1 MRFADLVVKFSSEG
15 VDKVNNDVNSLEKSL
30 NDVSNAAKKSA
41 SAVTKNFNK
50 FNNIAAASAN
60 MQNFGNTTNASLNSA
75 TTSSNNYKSSLLDL
89 IQTISLAGLQ
99 SKKSAQSLG
108 YLFARGQEKNV
119 FKSLELFQKKSDE
132 VNKDVIKFREQY
144 MRLQGR
150 SGGNLL
156 KKFDEMNSLR
166 RYQDAIKKSDD
177 LTDKLMDGVKS
188 YNERVK
194 KGADGMNYFDDQAK
208 TALET
213 LGAFGAVSKGILLVA
228 AAIAA
233 ATAAVYNMNFEL
245 IKSTVQAAFNFEELS
260 GRLKALKGEAKS
272 ADILSFVR
280 KLAEPSNFT
289 TDQLGQSAVQLEAF
303 GLNAKRILPTIAQ
316 LGMAFGADAEKLRLL
331 TDMFGR
337 LSQGQLPDAQV
348 MAQFGLSK
356 SKLMKEGIKF
366 DAQGSLL
373 SSTREVFVA
382 IEKIV
387 NTEYNKIFTEMAKT
401 GNARLASV
409 TDVFDRLKIQIGDSL
424 MEASKRALGHLTNL
438 LTAIERT
445 GIMEKVAQ
453 SMLVPF
459 QALADVFTG
468 KDKSIGNLQATMAN
482 FAGGFL
488 AIFEEIN
495 IQTGL
500 FVSQLAR
507 AVQLAVA
514 FQGGNLPKVLE
525 LVPDM
530 LKGARGQF
538 APNRMLQKG
547 SDYSMAIL
555 GRLKEG
561 GPGTDINEL
570 IKESKK
576 TDFGKLEDLLKPAT
590 DKDKKDKEKNQRTL
604 ELIQQNTKTANE
616 ITLRNLTY
624 GGGQLAAQG
633 ISAVQMSG
641 NRTVSSPQ
649 ISASNDIVRG
659 IEKIVRGYSNSNN
672 LNFSFRRS

>member
-41 SAVTKNFNK
+41 NAVTKNFNK
-50 FNNIAAASAN
+50 FNNIATASAN
-60 MQNFGNTTNASLNSA
+60 MQNFGSTTNNSLNSA
-75 TTSSNNYKSSLLDL
+75 SASTNNYKNSLLDL
-89 IQTISLAGLQ
+89 IQTVGLLGLSSEKTMKTFGNFLATSSVNNFGKYLLKIQKEKVFLKKREEEALRILEAQRTPEGAAIAEKGLDV
-99 SKKSAQSLG
+99 A
-108 YLFARGQEKNV
+108 EKAYERLNN
-119 FKSLELFQKKSDE
+119 L
-132 VNKDVIKFREQY
+132 VNKEDKK
-144 MRLQGR
+144 
-150 SGGNLL
+150 L
-156 KKFDEMNSLR
+156 K
-166 RYQDAIKKSDD
+166 A
-177 LTDKLMDGVKS
+177 KLKE
-188 YNERVK
+188 N
-194 KGADGMNYFDDQAK
+194 
-208 TALET
+208 
-213 LGAFGAVSKGILLVA
+213 SKGMTGFDLDAQAFIDTITLTGTLAKSFLIVA
-228 AAIAA
+228 SAIAA
-233 ATAAVYNMNFEL
+233 ATAAIYKMNFEL
-245 IKSTVQAAFNFEELS
+245 IRSTVQASFNFEELR
-260 GRLKALKGEAKS
+260 GRLSALKGEAKS

-280 KLAEPSNFT
+280 RLAEPSNFT
-289 TDQLGQSAVQLEAF
+289 TDQLANSAVQLEAF

-337 LSQGQLPDAQV
+337 LSQGQLPDVQV

-373 SSTREVFVA
+373 SSTREVFIA

-387 NTEYNKIFTEMAKT
+387 TREYSKIFTEMANT
-401 GNARLASV
+401 GNAKLASV

-424 MEASKRALGHLTNL
+424 MEASKNAIGHLTNL

-445 GIMEKVAQ
+445 GIMQRVAET
-453 SMLVPF
+453 MLIPF
-459 QALADVFTG
+459 QALANVFTG
-468 KDKSIGNLQATMAN
+468 KDKSIGNLQETMASW
-482 FAGGFL
+482 AGGIL

-500 FVSQLAR
+500 FVEQLAR
-507 AVQLAVA
+507 ATKLSLMVASGTLFMTKPKESLALIA
-514 FQGGNLPKVLE
+514 DL
-525 LVPDM
+525 

-538 APNRMLQKG
+538 APGRVVTKAT
-547 SDYSMAIL
+547 DYSMAIL
-555 GRLKEG
+555 GQLKAG
-561 GPGTDINEL
+561 GPGTDINKL
-570 IKESKK
+570 IDESKK
-576 TDFGKLEDLLKPAT
+576 TDFGKLEDLLKP
-590 DKDKKDKEKNQRTL
+590 DKDKKDKEKSQRTL
-604 ELIQQNTKTANE
+604 DLIQQNTKTANE

>member
-15 VDKVNNDVNSLEKSL
+15 VDKVNNDVNSLETSL
-30 NDVSNAAKKSA
+30 NDVTNAAKRSA
-41 SAVTKNFNK
+41 NAVTKNFNK
-50 FNNIAAASAN
+50 FNNIATASAN

-75 TTSSNNYKSSLLDL
+75 TTSTNNYKSSLLDL
-89 IQTISLAGLQ
+89 IQSLLLFKMTGDKATKSLGGLFKTIGIKNFNKAMDLLLD
-99 SKKSAQSLG
+99 KKDLLSAQSSKLLMGVLRSANPDSYFNQNYRLPKLEKLG
-108 YLFARGQEKNV
+108 EKISLLNAKISNHNKKLNENLEKN
-119 FKSLELFQKKSDE
+119 
-132 VNKDVIKFREQY
+132 
-144 MRLQGR
+144 
-150 SGGNLL
+150 
-156 KKFDEMNSLR
+156 
-166 RYQDAIKKSDD
+166 
-177 LTDKLMDGVKS
+177 
-188 YNERVK
+188 
-194 KGADGMNYFDDQAK
+194 ADGFNQFDLRAK
-208 TALET
+208 AALDA
-213 LGAFGAVSKGILLVA
+213 LGAFGTASSHVLAVA
-228 AAIAA
+228 AAIGV
-233 ATAAVYNMNFEL
+233 ATVAVYKMNFEL

-280 KLAEPSNFT
+280 RLAEPSNFT

-316 LGMAFGADAEKLRLL
+316 LGMAFGGDAEKLRLL

-337 LSQGQLPDAQV
+337 LSQGQLPDVQV

-387 NTEYNKIFTEMAKT
+387 NREYNKIFTEMAKT

-468 KDKSIGNLQATMAN
+468 KDKSIGNLQQTMAN
-482 FAGGFL
+482 FAGSFL

-514 FQGGNLPKVLE
+514 FQGGNAFKVAE
-525 LVPDM
+525 LVPEM
-530 LKGARGQF
+530 LKGFRGQF
-538 APNRMLQKG
+538 APSRLIQKG
-547 SDYSMAIL
+547 SDYSMAIKGAL
-555 GRLKEG
+555 ENM
-561 GPGTDINEL
+561 GPGTDINKL
-570 IKESKK
+570 IDESKK

-590 DKDKKDKEKNQRTL
+590 DKDKKDKEKSQRTL
-604 ELIQQNTKTANE
+604 DLIQQNTKTQNE

-649 ISASNDIVRG
+649 ISATNDIVRG

>member
-60 MQNFGNTTNASLNSA
+60 MQNFGSTTTNSLNSA
-75 TTSSNNYKSSLLDL
+75 STSTNNYKNGLLDL
-89 IQTISLAGLQ
+89 IQTIGLLGLSSEKSRNKLSKIFELKSMKDYENKFSFLEYKVAALGKTIQRLEKPMTPELAATRFGMLREKMSRSVQLQQLKAIEDHYIALQKLNDLQVKGEDGLNSYQ
-99 SKKSAQSLG
+99 RTAQSALDTLSSFG
-108 YLFARGQEKNV
+108 MA
-119 FKSLELFQKKSDE
+119 
-132 VNKDVIKFREQY
+132 
-144 MRLQGR
+144 
-150 SGGNLL
+150 
-156 KKFDEMNSLR
+156 
-166 RYQDAIKKSDD
+166 A
-177 LTDKLMDGVKS
+177 
-188 YNERVK
+188 
-194 KGADGMNYFDDQAK
+194 KGMF
-208 TALET
+208 
-213 LGAFGAVSKGILLVA
+213 IVA
-228 AAIAA
+228 AAIGTVTVAI
-233 ATAAVYNMNFEL
+233 YKMNFEL

-337 LSQGQLPDAQV
+337 LSQGQLPDVQV

-356 SKLMKEGIKF
+356 SKLMKQGIKF

-387 NTEYNKIFTEMAKT
+387 NTEYNKIFNEMAKT
-401 GNARLASV
+401 GNAKLASV

-459 QALADVFTG
+459 QALANVFTG
-468 KDKSIGNLQATMAN
+468 KDKSIGNLQQTMASW
-482 FAGGFL
+482 GGGLL

-500 FVSQLAR
+500 FVTQLANSVR
-507 AVQLAVA
+507 LMSMVQTGEALYKPTKLAA
-514 FQGGNLPKVLE
+514 L
-525 LVPDM
+525 LVDM
-530 LKGARGQF
+530 TKTARGQF
-538 APNRMLQKG
+538 SPSRMINKG
-547 SDYSMAIL
+547 SDYSLAIL
-555 GRLKEG
+555 DQLQKG